1 MPVSGKYLMGWR
13 VLVNR
18 VRLDSTGQISILKLY
33 YRGKNKRELT
43 ISGKIVLLQSST
55 YPELILY
62 KIYQTLSFTLP
73 LLLIFNS

>member
-1 MPVSGKYLMGWR
+1 MPVSGEYLMGWR

-18 VRLDSTGQISILKLY
+18 VQRLDSTGQISILKLY
-33 YRGKNKRELT
+33 YREKNKRELT

-73 LLLIFNS
+73 FFVNF